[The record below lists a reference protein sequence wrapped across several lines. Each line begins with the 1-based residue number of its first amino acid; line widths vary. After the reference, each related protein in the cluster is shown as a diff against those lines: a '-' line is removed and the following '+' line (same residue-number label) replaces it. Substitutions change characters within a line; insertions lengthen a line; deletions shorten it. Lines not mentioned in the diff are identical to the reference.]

1 MLAKEVFFCKS
12 YRPNLSSCPLTRA
25 LVKLNEGLLTVDNSS
40 GGQKQRIAIAR
51 AIISD
56 PRILLL
62 DEATSALDTKS
73 EAVVQDA
80 LEVASKGRTTIVI
93 AHRLS
98 TIKDADNIVVM
109 SEGSIIEQGT
119 HDELVQKHS
128 EYFKLLEAQKLAG
141 EQAPKPGS
149 VAHPDTIVDVDYS
162 ELAITN
168 SKTTSMKEKTLS
180 LTKTFTEKSGH
191 ETTGKKQKQGSQ
203 YSLWTSISFIAS
215 LNKPEMGVMVIGLF
229 CSMLGGT
236 AMPIQAL
243 LLGHEISA
251 LSLPSDQYGKLRHDV
266 NFWSLMFFV
275 LGLGVLSAYTV
286 QGITFA
292 YGSERLIFRARS
304 RAIRALL
311 RQDIAFFDQPEN
323 SSGAL
328 VSLLSA
334 DVTSLAGMSGA
345 TLGAILNAL
354 TTIVAALALGCA
366 ISWRLGLVCATAMP
380 VLICCGFLRFH
391 MMAEFG
397 KQSRS
402 AYLVSA
408 SYACEATAAI
418 RTIASLTREDD
429 VLETYEAMLF
439 DQSAKDLKST
449 LRSSVLFGFS
459 LAGMLFASALGFWYG
474 GTLIS
479 NHQIS
484 IQDFFIS
491 FAAVIFG
498 AQSTGGV
505 FSYAPDM
512 GKSKQAAETLKSL
525 FDRVPDIDSWSETGA
540 KLKDVEGSIEFRDVK
555 FQYPT
560 RTTQKVLKGVNLTF
574 KPGQY
579 VALVG
584 PSGCG
589 KSTIISLMERFYD
602 PTNGTIFLDGKDIS
616 TLNLRDYRSHIAL
629 VSQEP
634 VLYSGTIRENIMLGT
649 EAEVGEEE
657 VASACKDANI
667 YDFIVS
673 LPHNLYVP
681 SNIRSDFSASWS
693 RHSRWIKRCHA
704 IRRSKAACS
713 HRTSLDP

>member
-1 MLAKEVFFCKS
+1 
-12 YRPNLSSCPLTRA
+12 
-25 LVKLNEGLLTVDNSS
+25 
-40 GGQKQRIAIAR
+40 
-51 AIISD
+51 
-56 PRILLL
+56 
-62 DEATSALDTKS
+62 
-73 EAVVQDA
+73 
-80 LEVASKGRTTIVI
+80 
-93 AHRLS
+93 LS

-119 HDELVQKHS
+119 HEELVHKHG
-128 EYFKLLEAQKLAG
+128 EYFKLLEAQKLAV
-141 EQAPKPGS
+141 EQDPNPGS
-149 VAHPDTIVDVDYS
+149 DTHPDTVVDVDYS
-162 ELAITN
+162 QLALTH
-168 SKTTSMKEKTLS
+168 SKTTSVQEKTLN

-191 ETTGKKQKQGSQ
+191 ETIGKKAKQESP
-203 YSLWTSISFIAS
+203 YSLWTLISFIAS
-215 LNKPEMGVMVIGLF
+215 FNKPEIGIMIIGLF
-229 CSMLGGT
+229 CSILGGS
-236 AMPIQAL
+236 AMPLQAL
-243 LLGHEISA
+243 FLGHEISA

-275 LGLGVLSAYTV
+275 LGIGVLSAYLG

-304 RAIRALL
+304 RAIRSIL
-311 RQDIAFFDQPEN
+311 RQDIAFFDLPEN

-328 VSLLSA
+328 VSLLST

-345 TLGAILNAL
+345 TLGAIFNAL
-354 TTIVAALALGCA
+354 TTIIVALTLGCA

-391 MMAEFG
+391 MMAQFG

-429 VLETYEAMLF
+429 VMETYDGMLVE
-439 DQSAKDLKST
+439 QTAKDLKST
-449 LRSSVLFGFS
+449 LRSSVLFALS
-459 LAGMLFASALGFWYG
+459 QAGMLFASALGFWYG

-479 NHQIS
+479 NHELS
-484 IQDFFIS
+484 IQDFFIAY
-491 FAAVIFG
+491 AAVIFG
-498 AQSTGGV
+498 AQATGGV

-512 GKSKQAAETLKSL
+512 GRSKQAAETLKLL
-525 FDRVPDIDSWSETGA
+525 FDRVPEIDSWSDEGA
-540 KLKDVEGSIEFRDVK
+540 KLDHVEGSIEFRDVK

-560 RTTQKVLKGVNLTF
+560 RTAQKVLKGVDLTF

-589 KSTIISLMERFYD
+589 KSTIISLIDRFYD
-602 PTNGTIFLDGKDIS
+602 PTHGAIFLDGKDVS
-616 TLNLRDYRSHIAL
+616 SLNIRDYRSHIAL

-649 EAEVGEEE
+649 EVEVGEEE
-657 VASACKDANI
+657 VINACKDANI

-673 LPHNLYVP
+673 SPYLLC
-681 SNIRSDFSASWS
+681 
-693 RHSRWIKRCHA
+693 K
-704 IRRSKAACS
+704 
-713 HRTSLDP
+713 